1 MGAVSPLQ
9 TDGTTEKTSFD
20 LYVFSSLMDVNI
32 CSMSLPLHRAEM
44 QEDLTEILCAKFE
57 Y

>member
-1 MGAVSPLQ
+1 MSPLQ